1 MKFISILFLI
11 FLFTSCSRTRQ
22 EPLKEIAADA
32 SAPLDLKIA
41 SEITSA
47 NTRDYSELAASQ
59 GGVDQS
65 ENQIIIQPKIIK
77 EGYLTLKVEN
87 YTTQKI
93 YIQDIIKKFRGYIST
108 ENEINTIE
116 RIENTFSIRVDA
128 VAFDSLIAEMEK
140 IAIKVDSRSV
150 QSQDV
155 TEEYIDVEAR
165 IKTKKIYEQKYFDLL
180 KQANKVSEIIEL
192 QNQLKMLREEI
203 ESMEGRMRY
212 LNNKIAMSTLNLTIY
227 QSYDFKY
234 ESQGNGFWYRDKS
247 SLAAG
252 WDSIQNTFFFAISN
266 WNWWVLFFA
275 IYIFY
280 KWFRKK

>member
-180 KQANKVSEIIEL
+180 KQANKVSEIIEQLL
-192 QNQLKMLREEI
+192 Q
-203 ESMEGRMRY
+203 
-212 LNNKIAMSTLNLTIY
+212 
-227 QSYDFKY
+227 
-234 ESQGNGFWYRDKS
+234 
-247 SLAAG
+247 
-252 WDSIQNTFFFAISN
+252 AISYMHQQGICHRDIKPHN
-266 WNWWVLFFA
+266 IMYDRLEH
-275 IYIFY
+275 
-280 KWFRKK
+280 